1 MQQITDKSKKEAQAK
16 STNAKIA
23 ENGKG
28 GQGETNTAEITK
40 DGKGRFRP
48 KATIRFRQKWR
59 GGGLE

>member
-28 GQGETNTAEITK
+28 GQRETNNTEITK

-48 KATIRFRQKWR
+48 KAT
-59 GGGLE
+59 E